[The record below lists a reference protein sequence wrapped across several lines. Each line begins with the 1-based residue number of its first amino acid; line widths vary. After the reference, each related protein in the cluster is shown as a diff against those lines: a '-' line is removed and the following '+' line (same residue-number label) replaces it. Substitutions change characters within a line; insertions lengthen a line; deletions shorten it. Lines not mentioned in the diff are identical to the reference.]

1 MLTTEQRNSQA
12 YSKERLKLVPKG
24 CQSREVSPYYP
35 ATVPTDP
42 LIAAEEAFDKLAC
55 ASEEWNTLTKDYS
68 EDDRQ
73 KLARDAL
80 EKIPKQRKII
90 KQIDAEGLGLR
101 LDKPFSK
108 LPKKKPATAERDTS
122 SEDNSPLNEIGKV
135 SKAKLPKRSN
145 LLCFARDFPNEVEI
159 FR

>member
-12 YSKERLKLVPKG
+12 YSKKRLKLVPKG

-35 ATVPTDP
+35 ATVPTDQ
-42 LIAAEEAFDKLAC
+42 LIAAEEAFDKLAG
-55 ASEEWNTLTKDYS
+55 ASEEWDTLTKDLS
-68 EDDRQ
+68 EDERQ

-90 KQIDAEGLGLR
+90 KRIDSEGLGLR

-108 LPKKKPATAERDTS
+108 LPKSKKPTTTERESS
-122 SEDNSPLNEIGKV
+122 SEDNSPLRDLGKIA
-135 SKAKLPKRSN
+135 KTKLPKRSN
-145 LLCFARDFPNEVEI
+145 L
-159 FR
+159 